1 MTDEISKMGS
11 ETNHLWLTAPTN
23 LTLLPDD
30 VHVWRISLERSQSE
44 LQALQT
50 TLSSDEIARAQR
62 FYFEQ
67 HRQRFIAGRGILR
80 TILGRYLGVE
90 PQAIQFTYEL
100 RGKPLLADS
109 FADSGLSFN
118 LSHSE
123 NLALCGVS
131 INRKIGIDIEHMR
144 SVSDVEAL
152 AERFFAPKE
161 YEVVRSLPPNQQQQ
175 VFFRY
180 WTCKEAYLKAIGVGI
195 VQLEKVEISLTL
207 EQPAKLITD
216 QEWSLIELTPGD
228 NYLGAVAI
236 AGQSLDLKCW
246 QY

>member
-1 MTDEISKMGS
+1 MGS
-11 ETNHLWLTAPTN
+11 EINHLWLTAPTN

-30 VHVWRISLERSQSE
+30 VHVWRISLDRPESE

-80 TILGRYLGVE
+80 KILGRYLGVE
-90 PQAIQFTYEL
+90 PQAVEFTYEL

-118 LSHSE
+118 LSHSQD
-123 NLALCGVS
+123 LALCGVS
-131 INRKIGIDIEHMR
+131 RNRKIGIDVEYMR

-152 AERFFAPKE
+152 AERFFAPRE
-161 YEVVRSLPPNQQQQ
+161 YELVRSLPQNQQQQ

-216 QEWSLIELTPGD
+216 EEWNLIELVPGD
-228 NYLGAVAI
+228 HYLGAVAI
-236 AGQSLDLKCW
+236 AGQSLDLKYW

>member
-1 MTDEISKMGS
+1 MGS

-30 VHVWRISLERSQSE
+30 VHVWRISLDRPESE

-67 HRQRFIAGRGILR
+67 HRQRFVAGRGILR

-90 PQAIQFTYEL
+90 PQAVEFTYEL
-100 RGKPLLADS
+100 RGKPLLADR
-109 FADSGLSFN
+109 FADSGVSFN
-118 LSHSE
+118 LSHSQD
-123 NLALCGVS
+123 LALCGVS
-131 INRKIGIDIEHMR
+131 RNRKIGIDVEYMR

-152 AERFFAPKE
+152 AERFFAPRE
-161 YEVVRSLPPNQQQQ
+161 YEVVRSLPSNQQQQ

-216 QEWSLIELTPGD
+216 EEWSLIELVPGD
-228 NYLGAVAI
+228 HYLGAVAM
-236 AGQSLDLKCW
+236 AGQNLDLKYW

>member
-1 MTDEISKMGS
+1 MGS
-11 ETNHLWLTAPTN
+11 ETNLLWLTAPTN

-30 VHVWRISLERSQSE
+30 VHIWQIELKRPESE
-44 LQALQT
+44 LQVLQT

-80 TILGRYLGVE
+80 RILGRYLGVE
-90 PQAIQFTYEL
+90 PQAVQFTYEL
-100 RGKPLLADS
+100 RGKPVLADS
-109 FADSGLSFN
+109 RLSFN

-123 NLALCGVS
+123 DLALCGVS
-131 INRKIGIDIEHMR
+131 RNRKIGIDVEHMR

-152 AERFFAPKE
+152 AERFFAPRE
-161 YEVVRSLPPNQQQQ
+161 YEVVRSLPPEQQQQ

-207 EQPAKLITD
+207 EQPAKLITE

-236 AGQSLDLKCW
+236 AGQNLHLKCW

>member
-1 MTDEISKMGS
+1 MGS

-23 LTLLPDD
+23 LTLLSDEM
-30 VHVWRISLERSQSE
+30 HIWRIELARPAPE

-90 PQAIQFTYEL
+90 PQAVQFTYEP
-100 RGKPLLADS
+100 RGKPVLADTYS
-109 FADSGLSFN
+109 CSSLSFN
-118 LSHSE
+118 LSHSQD
-123 NLALCGVS
+123 LALCAVS
-131 INRKIGIDIEHMR
+131 SNRQVGIDIEHMR

-152 AERFFAPKE
+152 AERFFAPRE
-161 YEVVRSLPPNQQQQ
+161 YAVVRSLPPEQQKQ

-180 WTCKEAYLKAIGVGI
+180 WTCKEAYLKAIGVGL
-195 VQLEKVEISLTL
+195 VQLEKVEISLTP

-216 QEWSLIELTPGD
+216 EEWSLIELLPAD
-228 NYLGAVAI
+228 NYVGAVAV
-236 AGQSLDLKCW
+236 AGQNLHLKCW

>member
-30 VHVWRISLERSQSE
+30 VHVWRISLERPKSE
-44 LQALQT
+44 MQALQT

-80 TILGRYLGVE
+80 TILGRYLDVE
-90 PQAIQFTYEL
+90 PQAVQFTYEP

-123 NLALCGVS
+123 DLALCGVS
-131 INRKIGIDIEHMR
+131 RNRKIGIDVEHMR

-152 AERFFAPKE
+152 AERFFAPRE
-161 YEVVRSLPPNQQQQ
+161 YEVVRSLPLNQQQQ

-216 QEWSLIELTPGD
+216 QEWSLIELAPGK

-236 AGQSLDLKCW
+236 AGQSLDLKYW